1 MQPDPILTALRP
13 RSVREALRVRLVGG
27 WSAVQVCGR
36 LDPEE
41 VRRWKADQQGES
53 VVIDRRL
60 VEAVRA
66 ALLALCAAGRVQ
78 RRTSG
83 YGVELRSKGAR
94 AVVVDVFRLA

>member
-27 WSAVQVCGR
+27 WSPVQVCER
-36 LDPEE
+36 IDPEE
-41 VRRWKADQQGES
+41 VRRWKADQPGEDI
-53 VVIDRRL
+53 VIERRL
-60 VEAVRA
+60 VDAVRT
-66 ALLALCAAGRVQ
+66 ALLSLCATGQV
-78 RRTSG
+78 RRTTSR